1 MHLTLES
8 VEGQGLCF
16 RQKLGCYGL
25 RFSIVSKFVKSSL
38 LPESLICSLGK
49 MFVLFKLRIL
59 GHCSDLGW
67 CQDI

>member
-1 MHLTLES
+1 MLQAET
-8 VEGQGLCF
+8 GL
-16 RQKLGCYGL
+16 L
-25 RFSIVSKFVKSSL
+25 RTQIQYTVSKFVKSSL